1 MTEIIDHQELT
12 SAGLN
17 HLSLVNWLDLTAPEL
32 EIVRE
37 LVKEAPA
44 IPAFVLGLL
53 DSSLTD
59 TQLSQEDS

>member
-59 TQLSQEDS
+59 TQLSQEDR